1 MVTLGDSPVD
11 ASETVAMPANLYLV
25 IAIIAEVIATSAL
38 KASDGFSRPW
48 FAALA
53 FVGYLIAFIGL
64 AFALRQIPL
73 GVAYAIWSG
82 VGIALLAIIGRVV
95 YRQQLSITEIV
106 GILLIVSGVAIIQWG
121 SRQLHIY

>member
-1 MVTLGDSPVD
+1 
-11 ASETVAMPANLYLV
+11 MPANLYLA

-38 KASDGFSRPW
+38 KASEGFSRPW

-53 FVGYLIAFIGL
+53 LVGYLIAFIGL

-82 VGIALLAIIGRVV
+82 AGIGLLAIIGRVV
-95 YRQQLSITEIV
+95 YRQQLSIPEIV
-106 GILLIVSGVAIIQWG
+106 GILLIVSGVAVIQLG